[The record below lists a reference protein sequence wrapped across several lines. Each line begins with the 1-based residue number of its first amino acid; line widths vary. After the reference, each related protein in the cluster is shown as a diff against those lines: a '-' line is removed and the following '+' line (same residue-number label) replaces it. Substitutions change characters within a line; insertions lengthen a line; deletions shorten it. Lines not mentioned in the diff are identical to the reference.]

1 MNMRSSTVTT
11 LAADSEIRGNLKIG
25 GHLVVHGRVEGC
37 GTVGSILTIGARGV
51 WDGDVEAPFV
61 YVDGVVTGSVVAAQ
75 QIVVGP
81 RGWIQGW
88 VRTARLKVQEGGR
101 IDGEVLVGKAQVH
114 AMSTERRQRGGAVAQ
129 PPRRTSQAAG

>member
-11 LAADSEIRGNLKIG
+11 LAADSEIRGDLKIG
-25 GHLVVHGRVEGC
+25 GHLVVYGRVEGC

-61 YVDGVVTGSVVAAQ
+61 YVDGVVTGSVVASQ

-88 VRTARLKVQEGGR
+88 VRAARLKVQEGGR
-101 IDGEVLVGKAQVH
+101 VDGEVLVGKAQVH
-114 AMSTERRQRGGAVAQ
+114 AMPPDRHWRDGTTTQATPRVSRAV
-129 PPRRTSQAAG
+129 G

>member
-11 LAADSEIRGNLKIG
+11 LAADSEIRGDLKIG
-25 GHLVVHGRVEGC
+25 GHLVVHGRVEGR

-114 AMSTERRQRGGAVAQ
+114 AMAPERRRREGETA
-129 PPRRTSQAAG
+129 PTPRRTSQAVG

>member
-1 MNMRSSTVTT
+1 MSMRSSTVTT
-11 LAADSEIRGNLKIG
+11 LAADSEIRGDLKING
-25 GHLVVHGRVEGC
+25 RLVVHGRVQGR
-37 GTVGSILTIGARGV
+37 GTVGGILTIGARGV

-61 YVDGVVTGSVVAAQ
+61 YVDGIVTGSVVAAQ

-88 VRTARLKVQEGGR
+88 VRTARLRLQEGGR

-114 AMSTERRQRGGAVAQ
+114 AMSPERGRHDEASVPLTRH
-129 PPRRTSQAAG
+129 TSLATG